1 MKSAMKT
8 AAARSRGGIVW
19 NDNLEV
25 RTRSREPSPRL
36 GKNDGI
42 IPRTTRPEFARPE
55 ERAADSSSSILPP
68 SSQQT
73 RVFDVNKENPT
84 LADKDAVAL
93 LTTPL
98 KSVMMPDS
106 PSTVE
111 RAENIKR
118 AMHSTPTLPKRLAL
132 SPRSTNAPIATPKTP
147 APDAD
152 GSFRVEDLS
161 FNSVGAGSTPGA
173 ALSGRRSA
181 SRLADSAPRLSP
193 VLSASPTAFHA
204 EIGAADDFFDEGAS
218 TGGAFSPTVKN
229 AAAAAAVVAAAA
241 ACTPGNKLTH
251 PTPANTPANVF
262 SLHAHP
268 AETPKTVPSESP
280 TREEV
285 EEEVRSWFASVH
297 SKLDA
302 ALSAVSPA
310 ADRRR
315 SRDAAPAAA
324 MTTTTSNST
333 PTPPPSAGYS
343 RFAPASARAPTPIAS
358 AILRDS
364 PETILAPDGAIAR
377 LLRGTPTPA
386 KETNIHEVQT
396 IETETIET
404 KPIETKPIE
413 TETTETKPVETETIE
428 TETMDDDVPFAVDLL
443 PLSDDLPG
451 FSVAEALPELDA
463 GTLRVVSCVAAAAL
477 LSGQSFAIFLF
488 VATCAWN
495 LVSATFSAL
504 FSALFSAFFVDP
516 EPPVVATMRG
526 AYVAYPAALTK
537 FLIAAEAF
545 LARVFR
551 APLAADID
559 VELADVAVER
569 VSVHAAGVVTLEG
582 IGYLA
587 LALACVSLAGAGFA
601 AATAEEGRW
610 VKSAARAFDAV
621 DTVAHAWTRR
631 SDAKTGRAR
640 TVSPEGSVAAEGT
653 LVRIL
658 RISRS

>member
-1 MKSAMKT
+1 M
-8 AAARSRGGIVW
+8 
-19 NDNLEV
+19 
-25 RTRSREPSPRL
+25 
-36 GKNDGI
+36 
-42 IPRTTRPEFARPE
+42 
-55 ERAADSSSSILPP
+55 
-68 SSQQT
+68 
-73 RVFDVNKENPT
+73 FDVNKENPT

-98 KSVMMPDS
+98 QSVMMPDS

-132 SPRSTNAPIATPKTP
+132 SPRSTNAPTATPKTP

-324 MTTTTSNST
+324 MTTTTSNPT

-358 AILRDS
+358 AVLRDS
-364 PETILAPDGAIAR
+364 PGTILAPDGAIAR

-396 IETETIET
+396 TET

-413 TETTETKPVETETIE
+413 TEPIETETIETETIETKPAE

-488 VATCAWN
+488 VATCAWT
-495 LVSATFSAL
+495 LVSATFSVL
-504 FSALFSAFFVDP
+504 FSAFFSAFFVDP

-587 LALACVSLAGAGFA
+587 LALACISLAGAGFA

-640 TVSPEGSVAAEGT
+640 TVSPEGRVAAEGT

>member
-1 MKSAMKT
+1 
-8 AAARSRGGIVW
+8 
-19 NDNLEV
+19 
-25 RTRSREPSPRL
+25 
-36 GKNDGI
+36 
-42 IPRTTRPEFARPE
+42 
-55 ERAADSSSSILPP
+55 
-68 SSQQT
+68 
-73 RVFDVNKENPT
+73 
-84 LADKDAVAL
+84 
-93 LTTPL
+93 
-98 KSVMMPDS
+98 MP
-106 PSTVE
+106 
-111 RAENIKR
+111 
-118 AMHSTPTLPKRLAL
+118 
-132 SPRSTNAPIATPKTP
+132 
-147 APDAD
+147 D

-181 SRLADSAPRLSP
+181 PRLSP

-204 EIGAADDFFDEGAS
+204 EMGVADKFFDEGAS

-251 PTPANTPANVF
+251 PTPANTPANALA
-262 SLHAHP
+262 LHAT
-268 AETPKTVPSESP
+268 AAGTGTPKAAPSESP

-302 ALSAVSPA
+302 ALSAVSPGP
-310 ADRRR
+310 DRRR
-315 SRDAAPAAA
+315 SRDEAPVPATT
-324 MTTTTSNST
+324 TTTTSNPT

-343 RFAPASARAPTPIAS
+343 RFAPAPVRARTPIAS
-358 AILRDS
+358 AVLRDS
-364 PETILAPDGAIAR
+364 PGTILAPDGAIAR
-377 LLRGTPTPA
+377 LLNGTPTPA
-386 KETNIHEVQT
+386 KETNMTTEVQT
-396 IETETIET
+396 IETETIEAT
-404 KPIETKPIE
+404 
-413 TETTETKPVETETIE
+413 V
-428 TETMDDDVPFAVDLL
+428 DDDVPLASSTALDLV
-443 PLSDDLPG
+443 PWFDDVPG
-451 FSVAEALPELDA
+451 YSVAEALPELDA
-463 GTLRVVSCVAAAAL
+463 GTLRAVSCVAAAAL

-488 VATCAWN
+488 AATCAWT
-495 LVSATFSAL
+495 LVSATFQATRAAL
-504 FSALFSAFFVDP
+504 FAAFFFAAAVDP

-551 APLAADID
+551 APFAADID
-559 VELADVAVER
+559 VEFADVAVER

-621 DTVAHAWTRR
+621 DAVAHAWTRR
-631 SDAKTGRAR
+631 GETKTRRAGI
-640 TVSPEGSVAAEGT
+640 VSPEGKVAAEGT

-658 RISRS
+658 RIARS

>member
-1 MKSAMKT
+1 M
-8 AAARSRGGIVW
+8 
-19 NDNLEV
+19 
-25 RTRSREPSPRL
+25 
-36 GKNDGI
+36 
-42 IPRTTRPEFARPE
+42 
-55 ERAADSSSSILPP
+55 
-68 SSQQT
+68 
-73 RVFDVNKENPT
+73 FDVNKENPALT
-84 LADKDAVAL
+84 NKDAVAL

-118 AMHSTPTLPKRLAL
+118 ALHSTPTLPKRAPL
-132 SPRSTNAPIATPKTP
+132 SPRSPNAPTATPKTP
-147 APDAD
+147 APDPD

-181 SRLADSAPRLSP
+181 SRLAPPSAPRLSP

-204 EIGAADDFFDEGAS
+204 EMGAADKFFDEGAS

-251 PTPANTPANVF
+251 PTPANTPANALA
-262 SLHAHP
+262 LHAP
-268 AETPKTVPSESP
+268 AAGTPKAAPSESP

-302 ALSAVSPA
+302 ALSAVSPGPE
-310 ADRRR
+310 RRR
-315 SRDAAPAAA
+315 SRDEAPPAATT
-324 MTTTTSNST
+324 MTTMTSTASNPT
-333 PTPPPSAGYS
+333 PTPPPSAGCS
-343 RFAPASARAPTPIAS
+343 RFAPAPVRARTPIAS
-358 AILRDS
+358 AVLRDS
-364 PETILAPDGAIAR
+364 PGTILAPDGAIAR
-377 LLRGTPTPA
+377 LLNGTPTPA
-386 KETNIHEVQT
+386 KEINIHEGHTIEKET

-404 KPIETKPIE
+404 M
-413 TETTETKPVETETIE
+413 V
-428 TETMDDDVPFAVDLL
+428 DDDVPLAVDASSTALHL
-443 PLSDDLPG
+443 VPWFDDLPG

-463 GTLRVVSCVAAAAL
+463 GTLRAVSCVAAAAL

-488 VATCAWN
+488 AATCAWT
-495 LVSATFSAL
+495 LVAATFQATRAAL
-504 FSALFSAFFVDP
+504 FAVFFAAAVEP
-516 EPPVVATMRG
+516 EPLVVATMRG
-526 AYVAYPAALTK
+526 AYVAYPAALTE

-551 APLAADID
+551 GPVAADVQLD
-559 VELADVAVER
+559 VQLADVAVER
-569 VSVHAAGVVTLEG
+569 VFAHTAGVVTLEG

-587 LALACVSLAGAGFA
+587 MALACAALAGAAYA

-610 VKSAARAFDAV
+610 VRSAARAFDAV
-621 DTVAHAWTRR
+621 DAVAHAWTRGGE
-631 SDAKTGRAR
+631 AKTRRAR
-640 TVSPEGSVAAEGT
+640 IVSPEGKVAAEGT

-658 RISRS
+658 RIARS

>member
-1 MKSAMKT
+1 MRQRSETHVMKSAMKT

-19 NDNLEV
+19 NENLEV

-268 AETPKTVPSESP
+268 AETPKTAPSESP

-324 MTTTTSNST
+324 MTTTPSN

-364 PETILAPDGAIAR
+364 PGTILAPDGAIAR

-396 IETETIET
+396 TETETIETETIETETIET
-404 KPIETKPIE
+404 KP
-413 TETTETKPVETETIE
+413 IE

-504 FSALFSAFFVDP
+504 FSAFFSAFFVEP

-551 APLAADID
+551 APFAADID
-559 VELADVAVER
+559 VEFADVAVER

-640 TVSPEGSVAAEGT
+640 MVSPEGRVAAEGT